1 MILITGSGRSGT
13 SAVAQMLHDAGMS
26 VGRDLIEPDE
36 HNAEGYFE
44 ERMLVMINDAILNAA
59 GVGAPFS
66 IASRTAILEAS
77 QEYLDHM
84 VALASDATP
93 AWKDP
98 RLCLT
103 LEAWL
108 QVISRPRLIVC
119 LRSPAEVASSTLR
132 YYGQTG
138 EDAEAAVMHVWRFGY
153 ERLLQ
158 IIDEYHLDAMTVEYD
173 DLHAEPER
181 AVQCLGAFVGRSL
194 DASSIRRDLRHH
206 AREIPPSMREMY
218 ERVRALGAG
227 SLEAR

>member
-13 SAVAQMLHDAGMS
+13 SAVAQMLHSAGIA

-44 ERMLVMINDAILNAA
+44 ERMLVLINDAILNAA
-59 GVGAPFS
+59 GVGAPMTT
-66 IASRTAILEAS
+66 ASRDAIIDAS
-77 QEYLDHM
+77 QEYIDHM
-84 VALASDATP
+84 IALASDATP

-108 QVISRPRLIVC
+108 QVISRPRIVVC

-132 YYGQTG
+132 YYGQVG
-138 EDAEAAVMHVWRFGY
+138 EDAEAAVAHVWGLGY
-153 ERLLQ
+153 ERLLEV
-158 IIDEYHLDAMTVEYD
+158 IDAYRLEAITVEYG

-181 AVQCLGAFVGRSL
+181 EAARLSAFVGREM
-194 DASSIRRDLRHH
+194 DGSSIRRDLRHH
-206 AREIPPSMREMY
+206 SREIPAGMREMY
-218 ERVRALGAG
+218 ERVRALGAAAA
-227 SLEAR
+227 AR